1 MKKQIVFKI
10 VLSMILLL
18 GIIGSFW
25 LMITYIDLFH
35 ERLETFG
42 FQRVWKYCKAEINV
56 LIVSILSL
64 TINTFFLIYIN
75 LKDVKILTASLI
87 EKVKEYRASTAEKR
101 KADKQAKLTQE
112 IAERQ
117 AELEE
122 LSKKTP
128 KRISKM
134 KMTGF
139 CPSFFYSYKIV

>member
-1 MKKQIVFKI
+1 MKKQIAFKI
-10 VLSMILLL
+10 VISMILLL

-25 LMITYIDLFH
+25 LMTIYIDLLKSMGKGLSFD
-35 ERLETFG
+35 EI
-42 FQRVWKYCKAEINV
+42 WKYQKYDIFA
-56 LIVSILSL
+56 LLVSILSL

-112 IAERQ
+112 IAEKQ

-122 LSKKTP
+122 LSKHQ
-128 KRISKM
+128 SE
-134 KMTGF
+134 
-139 CPSFFYSYKIV
+139 

>member
-10 VLSMILLL
+10 VISMILLL

-25 LMITYIDLFH
+25 LMTIYIDHFIDAFDKH
-35 ERLETFG
+35 TTK
-42 FQRVWKYCKAEINV
+42 RVFKYSKLQINT
-56 LIVSILSL
+56 LITCILSL
-64 TINTFFLIYIN
+64 TINIFFLIYIN

-112 IAERQ
+112 IAEKQ

-122 LSKKTP
+122 LSKHQ
-128 KRISKM
+128 SE
-134 KMTGF
+134 
-139 CPSFFYSYKIV
+139 